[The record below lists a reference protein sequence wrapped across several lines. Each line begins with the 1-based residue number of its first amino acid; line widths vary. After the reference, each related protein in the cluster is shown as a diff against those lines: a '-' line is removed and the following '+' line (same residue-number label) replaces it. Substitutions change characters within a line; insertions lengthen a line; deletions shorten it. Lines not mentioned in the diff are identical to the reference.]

1 MQSQIAIVGL
11 DVIAIC
17 DRIQDGGVSH
27 SVQPRGV
34 VRVMSFKALRDFWDN
49 PRSPRNAEADLRV
62 WYKLTEAATWHNFA
76 ELRADFPSADK
87 VGHCFVFDVG
97 NNRIRL
103 IAYVFFAD
111 ARSGIV
117 YVKKVMTHTEYD
129 ENKWPDECGC
139 HKPPKSKTKGSPRP
153 TKQARHKKK

>member
-1 MQSQIAIVGL
+1 
-11 DVIAIC
+11 
-17 DRIQDGGVSH
+17 
-27 SVQPRGV
+27 
-34 VRVMSFKALRDFWDN
+34 VRVMSFKALRDFWEN
-49 PRSPRNAEADLRV
+49 PKSPQNAEADLRV
-62 WYKLTEAATWHNFA
+62 WYKVVEAVTWRNFA
-76 ELRADFPSADK
+76 ALRGDFPSTDK

-103 IAYVFFAD
+103 IAYVFFADD

-139 HKPPKSKTKGSPRP
+139 HKPPKSKTKSLRP
-153 TKQARHKKK
+153 VKVKKPKRRK